1 MKRVMVLLLAAVF
14 LFAGAAFAADQPK
27 GGAAKAAP
35 AKTAQMTATGKIVE
49 LSDTMLRLER
59 SAKGKVEAMEFGL
72 EKPLGPEVKI
82 GDKATVHYVSK
93 DGKKVATKVNKAQA
107 AAKKSGKAKKK

>member
-1 MKRVMVLLLAAVF
+1 MRSESYAA
-14 LFAGAAFAADQPK
+14 AEAAPGATRWSAAAPQNSTPTRQ
-27 GGAAKAAP
+27 AP
-35 AKTAQMTATGKIVE
+35 AKTAKMTATGKVVE
-49 LSDTMLRLER
+49 LSESMLRLER

-107 AAKKSGKAKKK
+107 TAKKSDKSKKK